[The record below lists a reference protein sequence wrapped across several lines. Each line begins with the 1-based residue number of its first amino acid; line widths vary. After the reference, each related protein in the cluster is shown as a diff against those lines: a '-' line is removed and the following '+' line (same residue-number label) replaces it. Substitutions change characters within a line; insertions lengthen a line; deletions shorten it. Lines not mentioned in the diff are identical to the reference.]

1 MYCYL
6 HRCKVA
12 KLIVKSRPVRL
23 TQEEFESVVVEKY
36 GNQFSFRNTVFNGVT
51 KPTILTCKEHGDIEV
66 TPQYSFSYLN
76 PCPNCLV
83 DIRNTRYQQTKLEKA
98 REVHGG
104 RYDYHRV
111 KYIGPKDKVEIIC
124 KEHGSFFQLLNI
136 HVDYETHCPDCAKIN
151 RRKNN
156 DHFIKKARLVHGDKY
171 SYPKL
176 KYEFI
181 WNKVIITCNEHGD
194 FEQRAGSHLDG
205 SGCPRCF
212 LENGNRLNK
221 DKFVINARRIH
232 GDRYDYSKS
241 VYTTSRTALEIICKE
256 HGSFFKNPLAHVT
269 GKSGCPKCW
278 ESKGE
283 RAISVIL
290 DSLGVKYVREYKL
303 DGYKYRYDFF
313 LPEKNILIEFHGKQH
328 YVPVERFGG
337 MEALKQNKIRD
348 KIKKSLASKYDYT
361 LIEFNYRHLQS
372 DKLESLLV
380 KKLNQLKMVGMST
393 LNLSNCGKD

>member
-1 MYCYL
+1 M
-6 HRCKVA
+6 A
-12 KLIVKSRPVRL
+12 KLIVKSQPVRL
-23 TQEEFESVVVEKY
+23 TQNEFENIVIEKY
-36 GNQFSFRNTVFNGVT
+36 GNQFSFKNTVFNGVT
-51 KPTILTCKEHGDIEV
+51 KPTILTCIEHGDIEV
-66 TPQYSFSYLN
+66 IPQYGFSYLN
-76 PCPNCLV
+76 PCPKCLV
-83 DIRNTRYQQTKLEKA
+83 DIRNSRYQKTKLKKA
-98 REVHGG
+98 REVHGK
-104 RYDYHRV
+104 RYDYSRV

-136 HVDYETHCPDCAKIN
+136 HVDYETHCPDCAKIK

-181 WNKVIITCNEHGD
+181 WNKVIITCKEHGD
-194 FEQRAGSHLDG
+194 FEQRAGSHLNG
-205 SGCPRCF
+205 NGCPQCF

-221 DKFVINARRIH
+221 DKFVINAKKVH

-241 VYTTSRTALEIICKE
+241 VYVTNRTPLEIICKE

-283 RAISVIL
+283 RAVSVIL
-290 DSLGVKYVREYKL
+290 DSLGINYIREYKL

-337 MEALKQNKIRD
+337 EEALKENKIRD
-348 KIKKSLASKYDYT
+348 KIKKSLAIKYGYT
-361 LIEFNYRHLQS
+361 LFEFNYRHLQS

-380 KKLNQLKMVGMST
+380 KKLKHLEMVGMSV
-393 LNLSNCGKD
+393 